1 MASDVPVIK
10 PGKYRNNINHT
21 TIVEA
26 VTEAEMRM
34 GEMRG
39 RCVVYARGKKFY
51 VRSVGEFAAK
61 FSPTEA

>member
-1 MASDVPVIK
+1 MASSVQVIK
-10 PGKYRNNINHT
+10 PGKYRNNVNPS

-39 RCVVYARGKKFY
+39 RCLVYSRGKRFY
-51 VRSVGEFAAK
+51 VRSVGEFAEK
-61 FSPTEA
+61 FSPVEG

>member
-10 PGKYRNNINHT
+10 PGKYRNNINPS

-39 RCVVYARGKKFY
+39 LLQGQEVLRA
-51 VRSVGEFAAK
+51 VGR
-61 FSPTEA
+61 

>member
-10 PGKYRNNINHT
+10 PGKYRNNINLS

-39 RCVVYARGKKFY
+39 RCVVYSRGKKFY